1 MKMSYWALI
10 LTFIACVAG
19 GLVWSA
25 NHYHGKFLEEQKR
38 ADAAEQRADSTEAIT
53 ENVLRTMAITNIIQ
67 EANQHAKQQIA
78 LESQRTQEDIKVAVA
93 DDDCASRPVPDVA
106 ADRLRK
112 YADSIRAGSIPANLL
127 AETPQPVIPNPLT
140 YGDSLSL
147 NVSLLSA
154 LGLCNRD
161 KSDLRRLG
169 EQKYN
174 LHLNNNIH

>member
-53 ENVLRTMAITNIIQ
+53 ANVLRTMAITNIIQ

-78 LESQRTQEDIKVAVA
+78 LESQRTQEDIKVAVEN
-93 DDDCASRPVPDVA
+93 DDCASRLVPA
-106 ADRLRK
+106 RATERLRR
-112 YADSIRAGSIPANLL
+112 YADNLRASSGG
-127 AETPQPVIPNPLT
+127 TT
-140 YGDSLSL
+140 T
-147 NVSLLSA
+147 
-154 LGLCNRD
+154 
-161 KSDLRRLG
+161 G
-169 EQKYN
+169 EPDR
-174 LHLNNNIH
+174 

>member
-53 ENVLRTMAITNIIQ
+53 ANVLRTMAITNIIQ

-78 LESQRTQEDIKVAVA
+78 LESQRAQEDIKVAVA
-93 DDDCASRPVPDVA
+93 NDDCARQPVPPAA
-106 ADRLRK
+106 ADRLRQF
-112 YADSIRAGSIPANLL
+112 ADSLRTGSSSAASGKP
-127 AETPQPVIPNPLT
+127 
-140 YGDSLSL
+140 DS
-147 NVSLLSA
+147 
-154 LGLCNRD
+154 
-161 KSDLRRLG
+161 
-169 EQKYN
+169 
-174 LHLNNNIH
+174 